1 MCRFDMPP
9 SRTNNKRGEWT
20 IHIKITHAEM
30 KGFTVALAATA
41 SGKKLSAVIVFKE
54 RGGSLGGACPAES
67 SYPTQC
73 TSELEP
79 QLDDGRQIPNTG

>member
-1 MCRFDMPP
+1 M
-9 SRTNNKRGEWT
+9 
-20 IHIKITHAEM
+20 HIKITCAEM

-54 RGGSLGGACPAES
+54 RGGSLENACPAES

-79 QLDDGRQIPNTG
+79 QLDDGRQIPTLTSTRLWEGVSKSLVDC